1 MLDNAMR
8 ILISHQEM
16 ERLVTQAQDAE
27 HAPTTTAPWPTVNGF
42 SLMPDRGV
50 EYGPHRLESVVA
62 EPGELRSARTVLF
75 TLDARTGRTQQI
87 QHPASSNRL
96 RQPPG
101 DGPVR
106 QQRGRQRFGP
116 ADGPGHPPGERRPG
130 PVDRRRRHPHP
141 AAAHRRR
148 HHSRTRRSAP
158 LAMGTTGQ
166 KGRPDTGRADTI
178 SRPASAPPG
187 GSPIRPKNRATEPPK
202 WPLPALALL
211 CHPTGAIVPFAGF

>member
-16 ERLVTQAQDAE
+16 ECLVTQAQDAE
-27 HAPTTTAPWPTVNGF
+27 RASTATAPWPTVSGF
-42 SLMPDRGV
+42 SLTPDRGV

-75 TLDARTGRTQQI
+75 ALDARTGQTQQI
-87 QHPASSNRL
+87 QHRVIVYDNHQATDQSGSNAAAN
-96 RQPPG
+96 
-101 DGPVR
+101 VV
-106 QQRGRQRFGP
+106 GP

-158 LAMGTTGQ
+158 LAMGTTEQ
-166 KGRPDTGRADTI
+166 KGRPDTGRAAPFLG
-178 SRPASAPPG
+178 RPAR
-187 GSPIRPKNRATEPPK
+187 RPEEAQSGPK
-202 WPLPALALL
+202 KGLQSLRNGPLPTPALL
-211 CHPTGAIVPFAGF
+211 CHLWSTIAPVAGF

>member
-27 HAPTTTAPWPTVNGF
+27 HAPTTTAPWPTVSGF

-75 TLDARTGRTQQI
+75 ALDARTGRTQQI
-87 QHPASSNRL
+87 QHRVIVYDNHQATAQSGSNAA
-96 RQPPG
+96 G
-101 DGPVR
+101 NVS
-106 QQRGRQRFGP
+106 GP
-116 ADGPGHPPGERRPG
+116 ADGPGHPPGERRPR

-148 HHSRTRRSAP
+148 HHSRTR
-158 LAMGTTGQ
+158 
-166 KGRPDTGRADTI
+166 
-178 SRPASAPPG
+178 
-187 GSPIRPKNRATEPPK
+187 
-202 WPLPALALL
+202 
-211 CHPTGAIVPFAGF
+211 